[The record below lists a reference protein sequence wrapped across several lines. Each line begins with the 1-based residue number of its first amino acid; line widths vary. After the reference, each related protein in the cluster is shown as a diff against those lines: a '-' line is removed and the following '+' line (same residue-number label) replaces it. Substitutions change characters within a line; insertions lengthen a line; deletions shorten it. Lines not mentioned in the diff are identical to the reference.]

1 MNSLGF
7 GAKGVKFTPGWSIG
21 YYFIPTLNLFKPFE
35 AMKAILQISR
45 DLKGWF
51 YQLGGQLLGWWWAAW
66 LFSGV
71 MTRIST
77 KAYMKAESIIEYQA
91 ASKLSI
97 MDEGVSIVLI
107 IVAGTLVNTI
117 ASNEENLV
125 RNG

>member
-1 MNSLGF
+1 
-7 GAKGVKFTPGWSIG
+7 
-21 YYFIPTLNLFKPFE
+21 
-35 AMKAILQISR
+35 
-45 DLKGWF
+45 
-51 YQLGGQLLGWWWAAW
+51 
-66 LFSGV
+66 

-77 KAYMKAESIIEYQA
+77 KAYMKAESITEYQA